1 MDEIS
6 TTIGGIPCIARVTFY
21 AEGSPATHWDPAEP
35 EHVEFEILDRNGNP
49 AAWLAAK
56 ATDAD
61 HARITTEILS
71 VFNHQEH
78 YE

>member
-6 TTIGGIPCIARVTFY
+6 TTIGGIPCIARATFY

-56 ATDAD
+56 VTDAD

>member
-1 MDEIS
+1 MDEIE
-6 TTIGGIPCIARVTFY
+6 TTIGGIPCTARVTFY
-21 AEGSPATHWDPAEP
+21 TTGHPATHWDPAEP
-35 EHVEFEILDRNGNP
+35 EEVEFEILTTSGNS

-61 HARITTEILS
+61 RARIERELLAAI
-71 VFNHQEH
+71 NHQEH